1 MATGFAL
8 QGLTLSAAGAEL
20 SAADSEYR
28 LDVVAMRA
36 VAALIASDD
45 SDHSAAWRAMR
56 TGIGAMRRAEAKAQ
70 KQKQAAAGFGAAAS
84 MCVIMGCFLASSRAC
99 FCIWRVCV
107 LVFIDGHI
115 SLCSLSSIVCFAV
128 HAILTSSGRVSEAV
142 FLSANSAKHHAA
154 ACAELAFL
162 VQGRCA
168 RSPRRTCSWR

>member
-1 MATGFAL
+1 MCSPATFSALGTSLYAKAVVLLIDYRFSVPVHARSLQAELEKMATGFAL

-107 LVFIDGHI
+107 LVF
-115 SLCSLSSIVCFAV
+115 SMATSVCAV
-128 HAILTSSGRVSEAV
+128 
-142 FLSANSAKHHAA
+142 
-154 ACAELAFL
+154 
-162 VQGRCA
+162 
-168 RSPRRTCSWR
+168 